1 MFTHLVLLSEL
12 RFLIPVDTWLSFGWL
27 SLNLLL
33 LMFMI
38 QWNVL
43 KLMSNFVL
51 DISLKTT
58 KMIYNLLKKENQDI
72 LNIWRKLLKGL
83 LLKLHILRPL
93 KFCKKLF
100 KRGLFSLMIKIKLN
114 GESILPLNMKD
125 TCVSMFSISQLLSI
139 TILKQLKLSIW
150 ELTKMEKQLL
160 LLTFLPQKL
169 ERLLVV
175 HKEKKDCKFWKQR
188 LMLLVFLKKTIGGI

>member
-1 MFTHLVLLSEL
+1 MEKLIFQNNFSKRKPTWQSQVNLQFRTFVARFLMFTHLVLLSEL

-58 KMIYNLLKKENQDI
+58 KMIYNLLKKENQGI
-72 LNIWRKLLKGL
+72 FNIWRKLLKDL
-83 LLKLHILRPL
+83 LLKLHILRPS
-93 KFCKKLF
+93 KFCKK
-100 KRGLFSLMIKIKLN
+100 
-114 GESILPLNMKD
+114 
-125 TCVSMFSISQLLSI
+125 
-139 TILKQLKLSIW
+139 
-150 ELTKMEKQLL
+150 
-160 LLTFLPQKL
+160 
-169 ERLLVV
+169 
-175 HKEKKDCKFWKQR
+175 
-188 LMLLVFLKKTIGGI
+188 